1 MESGRIHRATSDDGT
16 EIAGRVHGAGPPLLL
31 VHGGAGNGEF
41 SWRFLLPFL
50 AGRFTCYAMSTRGRG
65 LSAAP
70 SPPDHTIG
78 RLVDD
83 VVAFAESIG
92 RPVAAVGHSSSLTL
106 AAAARSPTISAV
118 AVYEPAVASVFSGD
132 PAGFQDTVSKMTAA
146 AAERRFAAAARIF
159 FEESGLFNHDEV
171 AALAAAGTYDLIA
184 PNVAAWCREM
194 PEYAGATT
202 ESVLSQVTVPVL
214 LLRGSRTAPW
224 FVASVNY
231 MERLLA
237 NSQVAEID
245 GAGHMG
251 PVLAPEGVARALTR
265 FFAAVTA

>member
-1 MESGRIHRATSDDGT
+1 
-16 EIAGRVHGAGPPLLL
+16 
-31 VHGGAGNGEF
+31 
-41 SWRFLLPFL
+41 
-50 AGRFTCYAMSTRGRG
+50 
-65 LSAAP
+65 
-70 SPPDHTIG
+70 
-78 RLVDD
+78 
-83 VVAFAESIG
+83 
-92 RPVAAVGHSSSLTL
+92 
-106 AAAARSPTISAV
+106 
-118 AVYEPAVASVFSGD
+118 
-132 PAGFQDTVSKMTAA
+132 
-146 AAERRFAAAARIF
+146 
-159 FEESGLFNHDEV
+159 
-171 AALAAAGTYDLIA
+171 
-184 PNVAAWCREM
+184 M